1 MAITR
6 EQKTKFVSEI
16 NAVAQSALSAVTA
29 DYCGLSVSQMNE
41 LRSQAREKNVY
52 LRVARN
58 TLIRRAV
65 EGTEFVCLTDTLSG
79 PVLLALSKEE
89 PGAAARLLRDF
100 RKKNEQLEV
109 KSLAIGGEALPA
121 SDLDKI
127 AKLPTYDEAIAT
139 LMSVLNAPVTQL
151 VRTINEPCSQMVRAV
166 AAVRDKKQEEGS

>member
-6 EQKTKFVSEI
+6 EHKTKVVSEI

-29 DYCGLSVSQMNE
+29 DYCGLSVAQMNE

-52 LRVARN
+52 LCVSRN
-58 TLIRRAV
+58 TLFRRAI
-65 EGTEFVCLTDTLSG
+65 EGTDFVCLTDTLKG
-79 PVLLALSKEE
+79 PILMALSKDE

-100 RKKNEQLEV
+100 KKKNDQLEV
-109 KSLAIGGEALPA
+109 KSLAIGGESLPA

-139 LMSVLNAPVTQL
+139 LMSVMNAPVTKL
-151 VRTINEPCSQMVRAV
+151 VRTIREPYAQVVRAV
-166 AAVRDKKQEEGS
+166 AAVGDKKKSDS

>member
-6 EQKTKFVSEI
+6 EQKAKVVNEI

-29 DYCGLSVSQMNE
+29 DYCGLSVAQMND
-41 LRSQAREKNVY
+41 LRSQARERNVY
-52 LRVARN
+52 LRIGRN
-58 TLIRRAV
+58 TLFRRAI

-79 PVLLALSKEE
+79 PILLALSKEE

-100 RKKNEQLEV
+100 CKKNEQLEV
-109 KSLAIGGEALPA
+109 KSLAIGGEALPV

-139 LMSVLNAPVTQL
+139 LMSVLNAPITQL
-151 VRTINEPCSQMVRAV
+151 VRTINEPCAQMVRAV
-166 AAVRDKKQEEGS
+166 AAVRDQKQEGS